1 MKTLFDILS
10 SKDSIIIPLRCHAN
24 FTRGFHK
31 SKTKDFNV
39 RYRGGSIIPQH
50 IHFYKGDNSIQ
61 RFKTDNMFGF
71 CKIPKFRYFVEMQE
85 NYSIKSTNTSFK
97 KFIKRDFI
105 NEDYRY

>member
-61 RFKTDNMFGF
+61 ICKVNSTKYFKLTNIRSKLFDKNN
-71 CKIPKFRYFVEMQE
+71 KR
-85 NYSIKSTNTSFK
+85 IKDIARKGEYNNDLK
-97 KFIKRDFI
+97 KQSLR
-105 NEDYRY
+105 R